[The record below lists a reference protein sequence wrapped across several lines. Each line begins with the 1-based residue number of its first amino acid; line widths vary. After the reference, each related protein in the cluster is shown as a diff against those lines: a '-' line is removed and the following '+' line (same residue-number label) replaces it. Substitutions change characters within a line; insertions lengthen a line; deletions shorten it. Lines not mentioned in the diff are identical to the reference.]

1 MYDEVDFASFHV
13 LLTGGTG
20 FFGRALLR
28 FWINQASSS
37 EKTLRVCVLTRSPQ
51 KFLHQ
56 YPEFGDRAW
65 IYFHQGDILYPLSLP
80 KNAGFSHLLHAA
92 TDSTLGPQLTPLQR
106 YTQIVDGTRNMLDY
120 AVSERISRFLLTSSG
135 GVYGPQPQDMAAIP
149 EDFNG
154 MPDPLRPEHAYSVA
168 KRCAEHLTALYCG
181 RFGLQT
187 VVARCFAFVGR
198 DLPLGAHFAIG
209 NFIRDALHAREIF
222 IGGDGSP
229 VRTYLDQRDLAHW
242 LTVLMSRGIAGEAYN
257 VGSDFPVTIRELAH
271 LVRDS
276 LAPQKVVRIAAE
288 AVNYNLRN
296 RYVPSIAKA
305 RTQLQLQV
313 RYTLEQAIRDTAA
326 HLHTWEPRFG

>member
-1 MYDEVDFASFHV
+1 MDSEGDFSSLHV

-28 FWINQASSS
+28 HWISQAGAG
-37 EKTLRVCVLTRSPQ
+37 KKFARVCVLTRRPQ
-51 KFLHQ
+51 RFLHQ
-56 YPEFGDRAW
+56 YPEFRDQAW
-65 IYFHQGDILYPLSLP
+65 LHFHQGDILHPSSLP
-80 KNAGFSHLLHAA
+80 EQAGFSHLLHAA

-120 AVSERISRFLLTSSG
+120 SVAQRISRFLLTSSG
-135 GVYGPQPQDMAAIP
+135 GVYGPQPHDMAAIP

-154 MPDPLRPEHAYSVA
+154 IPDPLRPEHAYSLA
-168 KRCAEHLTALYCG
+168 KRCAEHLCALYG
-181 RFGLQT
+181 GQFGLQT

-198 DLPLGAHFAIG
+198 DLPLGVHFAIG
-209 NFIRDALHAREIF
+209 NFIHDALHGNEIL

-242 LTVLMSRGIAGEAYN
+242 LTVLMYRGIGGEAYN
-257 VGSDFPVTIRELAH
+257 VGSDVPVTIRDLAH
-271 LVRDS
+271 LVRDT
-276 LAPQKVVRIAAE
+276 LAPQKSVRIAAE
-288 AVNYNLRN
+288 PVSNNLRN
-296 RYVPSIAKA
+296 RYVPSISKA

-326 HLHTWEPRFG
+326 HSYA